1 MPQNTKN
8 KWTAKAKIISGI
20 LTMIKA
26 NQYFIDSRE
35 KIEFESKAGG
45 ECVKILASL
54 DAKRGKNQYVIKP

>member
-8 KWTAKAKIISGI
+8 KWTAKAKIISRI

-26 NQYFIDSRE
+26 NQYFIDFRE

-54 DAKRGKNQYVIKP
+54 WR